1 MAISR
6 FFIMDRIDA
15 IQYCKAYH
23 KEKTAV
29 ISINTSWERPARIIK
44 TQENGVLAVLWLFF
58 DDVTGGPN
66 SFNEEHAENIIRFID
81 YWRDSVDIL
90 LVHCD
95 AGISRS
101 AAVCAAVKRYLGFD
115 DMDIFNSKE
124 YDPNQLVYTT
134 IQKITVGE
142 EYTPKLDEERFMV
155 ND

>member
-6 FFIMDRIDA
+6 FFIMDRVDA
-15 IQYCKAYH
+15 IQYCKEH
-23 KEKTAV
+23 HQEKTAV
-29 ISINTSWERPARIIK
+29 ISINTSWERPARIVK
-44 TQENGVLAVLWLFF
+44 TQENGVLAVLCLFF

-101 AAVCAAVKRYLGFD
+101 AAVCAAVKRYLGFN
-115 DMDIFNSKE
+115 DMDIFNSKK

-134 IQKITVGE
+134 IREITVGE
-142 EYTPKLDEERFMV
+142 EYTPKLDDERFMV